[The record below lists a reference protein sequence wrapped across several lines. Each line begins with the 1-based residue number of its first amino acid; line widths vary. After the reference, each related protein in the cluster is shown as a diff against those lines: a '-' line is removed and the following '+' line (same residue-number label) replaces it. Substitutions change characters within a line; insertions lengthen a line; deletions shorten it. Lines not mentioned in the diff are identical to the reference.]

1 MKKRKLKKSI
11 KLSLGVI
18 CSVFV
23 IAIFSAI
30 NMLSPTRTK
39 NVSNMKDNY
48 TYVNDYI
55 FDSYYPVIN
64 QEEKLKVPYNN
75 EKVTLY
81 RHYYDKDSNEDIQTK
96 SIIYHDGIYMQNS
109 GIEYKSEDE
118 FDVLSS
124 ITGNVSNVT
133 DDELLGKTVEIR
145 NSSEIVT
152 VYQCL
157 KDISVKKG
165 DNVTQGQVIAKSG
178 TCNLN
183 NDIKNSL
190 HFEIYSNG
198 AVLNPE
204 QYFDKSLKEIVNKK
218 NND

>member
-1 MKKRKLKKSI
+1 MIKIQMKIFKLN
-11 KLSLGVI
+11 L
-18 CSVFV
+18 
-23 IAIFSAI
+23 
-30 NMLSPTRTK
+30 
-39 NVSNMKDNY
+39 
-48 TYVNDYI
+48 
-55 FDSYYPVIN
+55 
-64 QEEKLKVPYNN
+64 
-75 EKVTLY
+75 
-81 RHYYDKDSNEDIQTK
+81 
-96 SIIYHDGIYMQNS
+96 HDGIYMQNS

-145 NSSEIVT
+145 NSSEVVT

>member
-64 QEEKLKVPYNN
+64 QEEKLKVSKKKK
-75 EKVTLY
+75 KVTLY

-96 SIIYHDGIYMQNS
+96 SS
-109 GIEYKSEDE
+109 
-118 FDVLSS
+118 
-124 ITGNVSNVT
+124 
-133 DDELLGKTVEIR
+133 
-145 NSSEIVT
+145 
-152 VYQCL
+152 
-157 KDISVKKG
+157 
-165 DNVTQGQVIAKSG
+165 
-178 TCNLN
+178 
-183 NDIKNSL
+183 
-190 HFEIYSNG
+190 
-198 AVLNPE
+198 
-204 QYFDKSLKEIVNKK
+204 
-218 NND
+218 